1 MTVRQAFEDVLTE
14 QKAIC
19 FQNTSMLLDIVCE
32 QLEAK
37 YGIDARF
44 GGRSV
49 YVNGQRVFSVEVSK
63 EARGC
68 VGLYKWHFVKGIENE
83 IVSCL

>member
-1 MTVRQAFEDVLTE
+1 MSEMEIFEKVLND

-19 FQNTSMLLDIVCE
+19 FQNTSMLLDVICE

-44 GGRSV
+44 CGRSV
-49 YVNGQRVFSVEVSK
+49 YVNGKRVFSVEVSK
-63 EARGC
+63 EAKDC
-68 VGLYKWHFVKGIENE
+68 VGLYKWHYVKGA
-83 IVSCL
+83 